1 MSKIDLNALCLHSLT
16 AVTYL
21 LNGERGVSQAV
32 IPIRFRQI
40 IEKLLTQPVPHY
52 DPDFWGI
59 GRTRM
64 RLIDNPPRWEVLSR
78 AVDFGPI
85 RRNEDADQFVAKT
98 GAVIRHDGE
107 QPEYDAN
114 QDIIVMP
121 PDGLF
126 FDTPN
131 MTREQAY
138 YRTLFH
144 ELIHWTG
151 AAHRLDRLSECFSDP
166 ITQRIEEVIA
176 ELGAAFLMHEF
187 WQSHEPIPAH
197 AVYIQREMSLLRSH
211 TILPIIT
218 RELPLPS
225 R

>member
-1 MSKIDLNALCLHSLT
+1 MAGRRAIGLSRIDVKALSLQSLT

-21 LNGERGVSQAV
+21 LNGEWRIAEGDL
-32 IPIRFRQI
+32 PIRYRKT
-40 IEKLLTQPVPHY
+40 IEQLLTQPVPHY

-64 RLIDNPPRWEVLSR
+64 RLIDNPPRWEVVSR
-78 AVDFGPI
+78 AVDFGSI
-85 RRNEDADQFVAKT
+85 KRNDGADRFIAQT
-98 GAVIRHDGE
+98 GAVIRHEGE

-114 QDIIVMP
+114 QDVIVMP
-121 PDGLF
+121 PEGLF
-126 FDTPN
+126 FDTPH
-131 MTREQAY
+131 MKREQAY

-151 AAHRLDRLSECFSDP
+151 AAHRLDRLSGIYSDP
-166 ITQRIEEVIA
+166 IAARIEEIIA
-176 ELGAAFLMHEF
+176 ELGAAFLMHDF

-197 AVYIQREMSLLRSH
+197 AVYIR
-211 TILPIIT
+211 
-218 RELPLPS
+218 RELTLANSKAS